1 MAGHTMVSWQGHD
14 VMTRMNTNQR
24 PGQCPMANERQG
36 LCHERMGS
44 VISPHITHHYIVSPQ
59 IGASRPW
66 HRPATRSQGIFIGTK
81 VLTEAPLEASPL
93 PCSARPLAG
102 HKNEDEVTEAITR
115 SDGSDQ
121 LWATYG
127 IQIVNCVRYSSG
139 TRKYSILV
147 WWCNYECW
155 LLKSS
160 AAQRSK
166 AYSQFNVSNIT
177 KFNLSN

>member
-24 PGQCPMANERQG
+24 PGQCQMANERPG
-36 LCHERMGS
+36 PGHERMSS

-66 HRPATRSQGIFIGTK
+66 HRPGTRSQGIFIGTK
-81 VLTEAPLEASPL
+81 VFDGSATWGQSPHL
-93 PCSARPLAG
+93 SSARPLAG

-147 WWCNYECW
+147 WWCNYESW

-160 AAQRSK
+160 TAK
-166 AYSQFNVSNIT
+166 YFTNVST
-177 KFNLSN
+177 FNSSN